1 MSELNQEIK
10 QAIDRFDVDKAR
22 QLLKD
27 AMKNGDGETYYL
39 AARVA
44 LDEKQKRE
52 FLEKAVELDPFHQ
65 NAREELQGLSGGS
78 TNSANVSSAATP
90 SRPTITRST
99 GKMVT
104 QTRDNEVVFN
114 KSFDEAYR
122 DVVNAVNRLGKVK
135 REESNRIVG
144 TIKYGLQSVK
154 VNASVV
160 EEDAG
165 NTRVV
170 IQASSDDVWQ
180 QGAKNATRRLIELL
194 LNLENPGYEP
204 DRLGIHPAALV
215 GIIILFVIVV
225 YFIVSQI
232 MPIIF

>member
-1 MSELNQEIK
+1 VSELNPEIK
-10 QAIDRFDVDKAR
+10 QAIDGFDVDKAR

-27 AMKNGDGETYYL
+27 AMKNGDAETYYL

-78 TNSANVSSAATP
+78 TNSANASSAAAPSKP
-90 SRPTITRST
+90 SRAGST
-99 GKMVT
+99 GKIVT

-114 KSFDEAYR
+114 KPFHETYR

-135 REESNRIVG
+135 QGEQSRIVG

-154 VNASVV
+154 VNTSVV

-165 NTRVV
+165 STRVV

-194 LNLENPGYEP
+194 LNIENPGYEP
-204 DRLGIHPAALV
+204 DRLGMHPAALV
-215 GIIILFVIVV
+215 GIIILFVIVLL
-225 YFIVSQI
+225 FILSL
-232 MPIIF
+232 II